1 MKQVLKFILVLLL
14 LPLSVSAQDKQAILK
29 MDTMVIKLYQ
39 KENYQKC
46 LEVLDKQQTLV
57 SKLLG
62 EQDTAYF
69 QNLRLKA
76 RCQYRLKD
84 YQGAVKSAQDAVDN
98 WKKYHDT
105 EKRDYPLALDN
116 LAMYLSAGPTPD
128 SISALKYAKEALQ
141 RYEKYMVNDYDL
153 AVILLHVAEYSNVT
167 GNPSDAVKYELRG
180 LNIFKEIFGEH
191 SDEYIGELAYLH
203 DYYNANGQSQKAK
216 DTENLITKLQE
227 EQDKD
232 MADLPELIEFKTVE
246 ECRAHVKDAY
256 KCIVYYLNHKL
267 NADKMSQ
274 AAGYVMKWSMVTD
287 QVHVLVGKE
296 EAQLM
301 NSEKSMPYAIAYF
314 AGCCRFAIENDS
326 ADFSNAMF
334 CSAMIDVLN
343 FYMGGNDEL
352 TGKVAYLDKFVNTYK
367 KDGMD
372 ALKAL
377 LDKYYVKLSKDM
389 EKAKKVEM
397 PK

>member
-1 MKQVLKFILVLLL
+1 MKHVLKFILVFLL
-14 LPLSVSAQDKQAILK
+14 LPLSMSAQDKQTIQK
-29 MDTMVIKLYQ
+29 MDTMIIKLYQ

-46 LEVLDKQQTLV
+46 VEVLDKQQTLV
-57 SKLLG
+57 AKLLG
-62 EQDTAYF
+62 EQDTTFF

-128 SISALKYAKEALQ
+128 SISALKYAKEALL
-141 RYEKYMVNDYDL
+141 RYEKFMVNDYDL

-180 LNIFKEIFGEH
+180 LNIFKELFGEH
-191 SDEYIGELAYLH
+191 SDEYIEELAYLH
-203 DYYNANGQSQKAK
+203 DYYKANGQKQKAK
-216 DTENLITKLQE
+216 DTEDLINKLRE
-227 EQDKD
+227 EQAKD
-232 MADLPELIEFKTVE
+232 MADLPELIDFKTVE

-267 NADKMSQ
+267 NADKMNQ

-287 QVHVLVGKE
+287 QVHVLLGKE

-301 NSEKSMPYAIAYF
+301 SSEKSMPYAIAYF
-314 AGCCRFAIENDS
+314 AGCSRFALENDS

-352 TGKVAYLDKFVNTYK
+352 TGKIAYLDKFVNTYK

-377 LDKYYVKLSKDM
+377 LDKYYAKLSKDM
-389 EKAKKVEM
+389 DKAKKVEI

>member
-1 MKQVLKFILVLLL
+1 MKHVLKFILVLLL
-14 LPLSVSAQDKQAILK
+14 LPLSVSAQDKQTIQK
-29 MDTMVIKLYQ
+29 MDTMIIKLYQ

-46 LEVLDKQQTLV
+46 VEVLDKQQTLV
-57 SKLLG
+57 AKLLG
-62 EQDTAYF
+62 EQDTTFF

-141 RYEKYMVNDYDL
+141 RYEKFMVNDYDL

-180 LNIFKEIFGEH
+180 LNIFKELFGEH
-191 SDEYIGELAYLH
+191 SDEYIEELAYLH
-203 DYYNANGQSQKAK
+203 DYYKANGQKQKAK
-216 DTENLITKLQE
+216 DTEDLINKLRE
-227 EQDKD
+227 EQAKD
-232 MADLPELIEFKTVE
+232 MADLPELIDFKTVE

-267 NADKMSQ
+267 NADKMNQ

-287 QVHVLVGKE
+287 QVHVLLGKE

-301 NSEKSMPYAIAYF
+301 SSEKSMPYAIAYF
-314 AGCCRFAIENDS
+314 AGCSRFALENDS
-326 ADFSNAMF
+326 ADFSKAMF

-352 TGKVAYLDKFVNTYK
+352 TGKIAYLDKFVNTYK

-377 LDKYYVKLSKDM
+377 LDKYYAKLSKDM
-389 EKAKKVEM
+389 DKAKKVEI

>member
-1 MKQVLKFILVLLL
+1 MKHVLKFILVFLL
-14 LPLSVSAQDKQAILK
+14 LPLSMSAQDKQTIQK
-29 MDTMVIKLYQ
+29 MDTMIIKLYQ

-46 LEVLDKQQTLV
+46 VEVLDKQQTLV
-57 SKLLG
+57 AKLLG
-62 EQDTAYF
+62 EQDTTFF

-141 RYEKYMVNDYDL
+141 RYEKFMANDYDL

-180 LNIFKEIFGEH
+180 LNIFKELFGEH
-191 SDEYIGELAYLH
+191 SDEYIEELAYLH
-203 DYYNANGQSQKAK
+203 DYYKANGQKQKAK
-216 DTENLITKLQE
+216 DTEDLINKLRE
-227 EQDKD
+227 EQAKD
-232 MADLPELIEFKTVE
+232 MADLPKLIDFKTVE

-267 NADKMSQ
+267 NADKMNQ

-287 QVHVLVGKE
+287 QVHVLLGKE

-301 NSEKSMPYAIAYF
+301 SSEKSMPYAIAYF
-314 AGCCRFAIENDS
+314 AGCSRFALENDS
-326 ADFSNAMF
+326 ADFSKAMF

-352 TGKVAYLDKFVNTYK
+352 TGKIAYLDKFVNTYK

-377 LDKYYVKLSKDM
+377 LDKYYAKLSKDM
-389 EKAKKVEM
+389 DKAKKVEI